1 MHMGDLLTAL
11 GDLLTALIDVIELVL
26 AIAFVKALI
35 KLFDVTNKK

>member
-1 MHMGDLLTAL
+1 MHM

-35 KLFDVTNKK
+35 KLFDVTNKKIVVHSAK